1 MLKLWRDGRIDY
13 HAALH
18 EIVSM
23 DDAASKIKRQ
33 LELARASNDWD
44 CPQLL
49 VVAALD
55 FCDRRMVPVLAEILG
70 ALNERMT
77 NEDVVELLGDIGDE
91 RAVPAL
97 SRALDAEF
105 DFDEFHWLNV
115 KAIWALESIGTKGAI
130 EVIEKSVDSPFEE
143 VRRAA
148 RDVLDRMRHKGKGP
162 TLSSP

>member
-1 MLKLWRDGRIDY
+1 MLKLWRDGEVDY

-18 EIVSM
+18 EIVAM
-23 DDAASKIKRQ
+23 DDAASKIKQQ
-33 LELARASNDWD
+33 LELAKASNDWD
-44 CPQLL
+44 SPQLL

-55 FCDRRMVPVLAEILG
+55 FNDRRMVPVLTEILD
-70 ALNERMT
+70 ALNEGMT

-97 SRALDAEF
+97 GRALKAEF

-115 KAIWALESIGTKGAI
+115 KAIWSLERIGTKSAI
-130 EVIEKSVDSPFEE
+130 DVIRKSVDSPFQE

-148 RDVLDRMRHKGKGP
+148 RDVLDRRRAREN
-162 TLSSP
+162 